1 MKNSSLLLRVAAS
14 LCMSVSFVSC
24 VAPGSPRVSQARQ
37 EFKTRTTYLQ
47 GIGLGALGGAA
58 IGGLTNGLKIGPG
71 GIGFNAED
79 AKRGAAYGAA
89 GGAVAGG
96 LYAHHVVEQ
105 RRQYQQ
111 AEGALDQAIAQAKS
125 TKNAT
130 SDFNQVLASE
140 LRTLKAGDARLQ
152 GTISDANAVLR
163 SVNGEINSKRQ
174 LLAVARSQGVSRSEQ
189 DQLRTQIDGLEGE
202 RSQLQE
208 YIDKLARKAAS
219 PVLTGR

>member
-1 MKNSSLLLRVAAS
+1 MNRPFFLRTVSALALS
-14 LCMSVSFVSC
+14 MSVVSC

-37 EFKTRTTYLQ
+37 EFRTKTTYMQ

-58 IGGLTNGLKIGPG
+58 IGGLTQGLKIDRN
-71 GIGFNAED
+71 GIRFDEED
-79 AKRGAAYGAA
+79 AKRGAAYGAVGGGIA
-89 GGAVAGG
+89 GGF
-96 LYAHHVVEQ
+96 YAHHKVEQ
-105 RRQYQQ
+105 RRQYQR
-111 AEGALDQAIAQAKS
+111 AEGALDQAIAQTKS

-140 LRTLKAGDARLQ
+140 LKTLKAGDAKLQ

-174 LLAVARSQGVSRSEQ
+174 LLALARSQGVSRSEQ
-189 DQLRTQIDGLEGE
+189 DQLKNQIEGLEDE
-202 RSQLQE
+202 RSQLQG

-219 PVLTGR
+219 PALTGR